1 MPRTIVLAYS
11 GGLDTSIIV
20 PWLREKYDGA
30 RVICVAAD
38 IGQGETEL
46 AGVRE
51 KALAS
56 GAEECYVEDLREEFV
71 RDYIFPT
78 LRAGAIYGRKY
89 LLGTSMARPL
99 IAKRQVELARRVGAD
114 ALAHGC
120 TGKGNDQ
127 VRFEL
132 TYATF
137 APDLPVIA
145 PWREWDIR
153 SREDAIEYAA
163 KHGVPVAA
171 TKEKIYSRDR
181 NLWHLSHEGGV
192 LEDPNAAPPDD
203 LFMLT
208 AGVDQAP
215 GRPEDVVIGFERG
228 TPVSVNGEPLGPVEL
243 IAALNAIGGRH
254 GVGRIDLV
262 EDRLVGMKSRGV
274 YETPGGTLLYAA
286 HSELEQLVL
295 DRRTLAAKDLI
306 APRYADLV
314 YEGRW
319 WTTER
324 EAYDAFVAVTQ
335 ARVTGTVTLRLYK
348 GNVIVAGRRSAE
360 ALYDERFVTFGEDDV
375 YEQSDAAGFIRLFA
389 LPSRVRAVKDA
400 ELADAPA
407 SPPAPGTGHPAPL
420 SLGTDARSATNAV
433 SGEEE
438 AEEGASEQTLAVA

>member
-1 MPRTIVLAYS
+1 MKTIVLAYS

-20 PWLREKYDGA
+20 PWLRERYDA

-38 IGQGETEL
+38 IGQGAGEL

-56 GAEECYVEDLREEFV
+56 GAEECYVEDLRQEFV

-78 LRAGAIYGRKY
+78 LRAGAIYNRKY
-89 LLGTSMARPL
+89 LLGTSIARPL
-99 IAKRQVELARRVGAD
+99 IAKRQVEVARAVGAD

-132 TYATF
+132 TYMAF

-153 SREDAIEYAA
+153 SREDAIAYAA
-163 KHGVPVAA
+163 ARNIPVAA

-181 NLWHLSHEGGV
+181 NLWHISHEGGV
-192 LEDPNAAPPDD
+192 LEDPGQGAPKDV
-203 LFMLT
+203 FMLT
-208 AGVDQAP
+208 TDPMDAP
-215 GRPEDVVIGFERG
+215 NTPEDVAIGFVSG
-228 TPVSVNGEPLGPVEL
+228 TPVSVNGKELSPVDL
-243 IAALNAIGGRH
+243 VMALNEIGSRH

-262 EDRLVGMKSRGV
+262 EDRMVGMKSRGV
-274 YETPGGTLLYAA
+274 YETPGGTLLYSA

-306 APRYADLV
+306 APRYADIV

-319 WTTER
+319 WSIER
-324 EAYDAFVAVTQ
+324 EAYDAFVNVTQ
-335 ARVTGTVTLRLYK
+335 ERITGTVKLRCYK
-348 GNVIVAGRRSAE
+348 GNATVMGRESE
-360 ALYDERFVTFGEDDV
+360 QALYDERFVTFGEDDV
-375 YEQSDAAGFIRLFA
+375 YQQSDAAGFIRLYG
-389 LPSRVRAVKDA
+389 LSTRVRALKDQ
-400 ELADAPA
+400 ELAAA
-407 SPPAPGTGHPAPL
+407 K
-420 SLGTDARSATNAV
+420 SAA
-433 SGEEE
+433 
-438 AEEGASEQTLAVA
+438 AEGASEPALVGA

>member
-1 MPRTIVLAYS
+1 MIRTIALAYS

-20 PWLREKYDGA
+20 PWLKERYGA
-30 RVICVAAD
+30 RVVCIAAD
-38 IGQGETEL
+38 IGQGNEL
-46 AGVRE
+46 EGVRA
-51 KALAS
+51 KAIAS
-56 GAEECYVEDLREEFV
+56 GADECYVEDLRDEFV
-71 RDYIFPT
+71 RSFVWPT

-89 LLGTSMARPL
+89 LLGTSMGRPL
-99 IAKRQVELARRVGAD
+99 IARRQVEIARQIGAD

-132 TYATF
+132 TYAAF

-153 SREDAIEYAA
+153 SREDAIAYAEA
-163 KHGVPVAA
+163 HNVPVTA
-171 TKEKIYSRDR
+171 TRDKIYSRDR
-181 NLWHLSHEGGV
+181 NVWHISHEGGI
-192 LEDPNAAPPDD
+192 LENPAEAPPAD
-203 LFMLT
+203 LFMMSS
-208 AGVDQAP
+208 APEAAPDQS
-215 GRPEDVVIGFERG
+215 EEVVISFENG
-228 TPVSVNGEPLGPVEL
+228 NPVAVNGAELDPVD
-243 IAALNAIGGRH
+243 IVVALNSIGGRN

-324 EAYDAFVAVTQ
+324 ESYDAFVNVTQ
-335 ARVTGTVTLRLYK
+335 ERVTGSVTLRLFK
-348 GNVIVAGRRSAE
+348 GSANVIGRESPY

-375 YEQSDAAGFIRLFA
+375 YQQSDAAGFIRLYGLSA
-389 LPSRVRAVKDA
+389 RVRAIRDQEMA
-400 ELADAPA
+400 AAQSNAGSARAAADRPALAIA
-407 SPPAPGTGHPAPL
+407 
-420 SLGTDARSATNAV
+420 
-433 SGEEE
+433 
-438 AEEGASEQTLAVA
+438 